1 MLPVV
6 GKCSLVRCNV
16 LHEALEAMSV
26 TFNCGSKCAICKCGL
41 LYACWRGDCLGGGG
55 KYCAGR
61 NSDERIGHVVKMYN
75 CSVLCVRCL
84 PFVFVFLPCFLCYR
98 SVCILRRINN
108 RSLTHGGLSSRRQ
121 VEPPQA
127 AGATRPRHD
136 SARHKRDAH
145 SGDKP
150 PKAKGHRGGG
160 RRSRPA
166 SQSEATAATTAAA
179 VAVGGAAAA
188 NAAESRGVKP
198 APPSGKETN

>member
-1 MLPVV
+1 
-6 GKCSLVRCNV
+6 
-16 LHEALEAMSV
+16 
-26 TFNCGSKCAICKCGL
+26 
-41 LYACWRGDCLGGGG
+41 
-55 KYCAGR
+55 
-61 NSDERIGHVVKMYN
+61 MYD

-84 PFVFVFLPCFLCYR
+84 PFHFGFFFPVSYVIVLY
-98 SVCILRRINN
+98 ILWRIDN
-108 RSLTHGGLSSRRQ
+108 RSLTYGGVSSRRQ

-150 PKAKGHRGGG
+150 PKAKGHRSGG

-179 VAVGGAAAA
+179 AA
-188 NAAESRGVKP
+188 NAAESRGAKP